1 MRKWTQAS
9 NFFASVI
16 IIVLL
21 IVKSLVI
28 FKVIN
33 DSYVLNTIEYSLII
47 SLIFHILIVR
57 KNLIY
62 QTLSEKDQND
72 YLKKLNSVLI
82 TQSHSE
88 VFYTGNLELCEM
100 LLTREVA
107 EAMEADRVSIW
118 LFNSSR
124 SAIECRSLFTLED
137 QNFSKGL
144 RLKSKD
150 YPKYFEALDQDPII
164 IANSADSHFATSEFK
179 ENYLDIFEIKSMLD
193 VPIWY
198 RGGLIGV
205 ICIESKKLREWQKI
219 EVDFIQLIASL
230 YSFAFSIKETNSAYS
245 QISEINSFID
255 FATLVSKTDSRGR
268 ITYVNKKFEEI
279 SGWKSEEL
287 IGKDH
292 SIVNSG
298 VHTKEFWKEMYRTTA
313 KEKKIWHGTIAN
325 KNKNGEIYW
334 VDSYIRAHF
343 DLSGKVIGYS
353 SIRNDITK
361 VMESA
366 TEINRKNTYLEH
378 AAKILRHDMHSGIN
392 TYIPRGISS
401 LERRLT
407 QEDISKLKLEAPLK
421 LIKEGLKHAQSVYRG
436 VYEFTDIVREGGKIS
451 KEKKSISAVL
461 ENYLKSTAYRSQ
473 VILDSSLPCVEINE
487 SLFCTAL
494 DNLIRNGLKYN
505 DSNTRWVKISFEEPY
520 LIIEDNGRGL
530 SQEDFDKYSKPYSRK
545 EGQKEK
551 GTGLGLNICKAI
563 LEEHE
568 FKMEIDESFN
578 LGTRIKIKIKN
589 YD

>member
-1 MRKWTQAS
+1 MRKWINFS

-16 IIVLL
+16 IIALL
-21 IVKSLVI
+21 TIKSFVI

-33 DSYVLNTIEYSLII
+33 DSYILNTIEYSLII

-107 EAMEADRVSIW
+107 EAMEVDRVSIW
-118 LFNSSR
+118 LFNPSR
-124 SAIECRSLFTLED
+124 SAIECRSLFTPED

-144 RLKSKD
+144 KLKLKD

-164 IANSADSHFATSEFK
+164 IANNAESHFATQEFK
-179 ENYLDIFEIKSMLD
+179 EGYLDLFKIKAMLD

-198 RGGLIGV
+198 RGSLIGV
-205 ICIESKKLREWQKI
+205 ICIESKKLREWQKN
-219 EVDFIQLIASL
+219 EVDFVQLIASL

-255 FATLVSKTDSRGR
+255 FATLVSKTDARGK

-279 SGWKSEEL
+279 SGWTSEEL

-298 VHTKEFWKEMYRTTA
+298 IHTKDFWKEMYRTTA

-353 SIRNDITK
+353 SIRNDITN

-366 TEINRKNTYLEH
+366 TEISRKNTYLEH

-407 QEDISKLKLEAPLK
+407 QEDISKLKLEAPLQ

-436 VYEFTDIVREGGKIS
+436 VYEFTDLVREGGKIS
-451 KEKKSISAVL
+451 KEKKSIIAVL

-473 VILDSSLPCVEINE
+473 VILDSSLPSVEINE

-530 SQEDFDKYSKPYSRK
+530 SQSDFDKYSKSYSRK

-551 GTGLGLNICKAI
+551 GTGLGLNICKSI